1 MGRILVLVSSL
12 ALIFSSIGAAA
23 DLDGRWSWSEA
34 GRRGNSY
41 TVTLTLK
48 VSGNKL
54 TGTITAP
61 AGPGP
66 GMGRGGRDGGG
77 GGDLQEIKISNGKV
91 DGNDFSFK
99 VTQQMGRGGMSTTT
113 EYKGTFNE
121 DKLEIEI
128 KRPGFG
134 PNPQPQLLKVTAERS
149 LT

>member
-1 MGRILVLVSSL
+1 MGKTLLL
-12 ALIFSSIGAAA
+12 ALAAAFTISTAVSAA

-54 TGTITAP
+54 TGSITVP
-61 AGPGP
+61 PGGGPG
-66 GMGRGGRDGGG
+66 GRGRGGDGGG
-77 GGDLQEIKISNGKV
+77 EPQEIKISNGKL

-113 EYKGTFNE
+113 EYKGTLNE

-128 KRPGFG
+128 RRPGFG

>member
-1 MGRILVLVSSL
+1 MARILLLAGLTALVVSSL
-12 ALIFSSIGAAA
+12 ASAA

-48 VSGNKL
+48 VSGTKL
-54 TGTITAP
+54 TGSITAP
-61 AGPGP
+61 GQGGP
-66 GMGRGGRDGGG
+66 GRGGGGGG
-77 GGDLQEIKISNGKV
+77 GGDPQEIKISNGKV

-113 EYKGTFNE
+113 EYKGTFND

>member
-1 MGRILVLVSSL
+1 MGRIFLLASFLTL
-12 ALIFSSIGAAA
+12 ALSTLAAAA

-34 GRRGNSY
+34 GRRGNSV
-41 TVTLTLK
+41 TITLTLK

-54 TGTITAP
+54 TGSITVP
-61 AGPGP
+61 GGPGP
-66 GMGRGGRDGGG
+66 GRGGGEP
-77 GGDLQEIKISNGKV
+77 QEVKIANGKV

-113 EYKGTFNE
+113 EYKGTFND